1 MNRGF
6 YEKSEYTFLFEAND
20 IMFKKFSSVFYV
32 AIVAALFLA
41 GCGYKGA
48 PVYKENN
55 KTIDYNVTQSSDSS
69 SRM

>member
-1 MNRGF
+1 
-6 YEKSEYTFLFEAND
+6 
-20 IMFKKFSSVFYV
+20 MFKKLSSVFYV

-41 GCGYKGA
+41 GCGYKGT

>member
-1 MNRGF
+1 
-6 YEKSEYTFLFEAND
+6 
-20 IMFKKFSSVFYV
+20 MFKKFSSVFYV